1 MYSMY
6 KLYTM
11 SRLISDLIFSIFLIK
26 NTQKWN
32 IYLKN
37 VVGEKK
43 LIPSASKLYSSKVLK
58 EMYLVTFHQD
68 YE

>member
-1 MYSMY
+1 MY

-26 NTQKWN
+26 NTQKCN

-37 VVGEKK
+37 VVGGEETG
-43 LIPSASKLYSSKVLK
+43 SKCL
-58 EMYLVTFHQD
+58 
-68 YE
+68 